1 MDETQLHD
9 VYSKFINSRLPTKQ
23 LSQNI
28 FKFEDDSD
36 ISEEVVSE
44 LNNIAE
50 KITTEISWRKG
61 DILMI
66 DNTRILQCKLIASID
81 FCQFLPSMLSHIIAK
96 QIRVYFS

>member
-1 MDETQLHD
+1 MI
-9 VYSKFINSRLPTKQ
+9 VYSKFINSRLSTKQ
-23 LSQNI
+23 LSPNI
-28 FKFEDDSD
+28 LKFEDDSD

-44 LNNIAE
+44 LNKIAE
-50 KITTEISWRKG
+50 KITTETSWRKG

-81 FCQFLPSMLSHIIAK
+81 FCQFLPNTLLHIIAK

>member
-1 MDETQLHD
+1 M
-9 VYSKFINSRLPTKQ
+9 FINSLLPTKQ
-23 LSQNI
+23 LSPNI
-28 FKFEDDSD
+28 LKFKDDSD
-36 ISEEVVSE
+36 ISEEVISE

-81 FCQFLPSMLSHIIAK
+81 FCQFLPNTLPHIIAK